1 MSNIQPANI
10 LRFDVATLVTIRHIL
25 AERNL
30 TAAAHLAGITQPAA
44 SNTLA
49 RVRKVL
55 ADPLLVRG
63 RSGLSLTA
71 RGELLLSQLDEV
83 VPLLEAMAKPP
94 EFDPATSSTMF
105 NIAASDHASLLL
117 MPRVLRKVRDMAPS
131 VRISVSLIQ
140 GGQARGVD
148 LEKSGFDLRLGWLQT
163 LPPYWFSRRL
173 LDDSI
178 GVICSAHSGLTAET
192 FTAEVFQSRG
202 HVALATEKPLYQ
214 TLADQALARLG
225 IQRNV
230 VAWTTNFTAIP
241 LMVAGSDLI
250 ALFPLTLARLY
261 QGFAGI
267 RAFPSPVPLG
277 EYHITMA
284 WHPRVKD
291 DPAHQWLRSVI
302 IEAATGE

>member
-1 MSNIQPANI
+1 MVDIQSSNI
-10 LRFDVATLVTIRHIL
+10 LRFDGTTLVTIRHIL

-30 TAAAHLAGITQPAA
+30 TAAAQLAGLTQPAA
-44 SNTLA
+44 SNALA

-55 ADPLLVRG
+55 GDPLLVRG
-63 RSGLSLTA
+63 RNGLALTP
-71 RGELLLSQLDEV
+71 RGELLLAQLEQI
-83 VPLLEAMAKPP
+83 VPLLETMAKPP
-94 EFDPATSSTMF
+94 SFDPATSDMLF
-105 NIAASDHASLLL
+105 NVAASDHASLML
-117 MPRVLRKVRDMAPS
+117 MPRVLRKLREEAPH

-148 LEKSGFDLRLGWLQT
+148 LEKAGFDLRLGWLQA
-163 LPPYWFSRRL
+163 LPQYWYSRRL
-173 LDDSI
+173 VDDQI
-178 GVICSAHSGLTAET
+178 AVICAASSGLSEKTLTPEM
-192 FTAEVFQSRG
+192 FEKLG
-202 HVALATEKPLYQ
+202 HVALATERPLYQ

-250 ALFPLTLARLY
+250 ALFPLSLARLY
-261 QGFAGI
+261 QGFADI
-267 RAFPSPVPLG
+267 RVLPSPVPLG

-291 DPAHQWLRSVI
+291 DPAYQFLRAI
-302 IEAATGE
+302 IIDAATGG